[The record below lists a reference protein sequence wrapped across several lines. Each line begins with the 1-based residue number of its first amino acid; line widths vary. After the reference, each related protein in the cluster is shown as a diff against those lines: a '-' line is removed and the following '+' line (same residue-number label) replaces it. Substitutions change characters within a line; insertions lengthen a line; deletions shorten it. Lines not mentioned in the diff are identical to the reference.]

1 MEEPNNEY
9 VLTLYEAC
17 EILNKSARTVS
28 RYVRRGLITPMSIRS
43 RKGTLEYRF
52 SREELESFKDREDEI
67 RQVTFTE
74 DEADETAD
82 AAAAQFAGVD
92 MTPDRPMVEAPF
104 VVPNVAPAPA
114 PETSGMTGHMGSK
127 QPAGSEIESRI
138 EKLEQASDA
147 KSADEEKMAGDG
159 ATQRPDKEI
168 IDLLKETTG
177 MLRDQLQV
185 KDEQI
190 KSLNDK
196 IDNLIERDRETNIL
210 LKGLQDRFLYLEKP
224 KPEQSR
230 TSSAEAE
237 IIQPAVVSGQPA
249 KEAEEK
255 SKGRKDRVEKPGKDN
270 KNSKDKKADKE
281 RQDTMDKFN
290 KQKKSNQDKPKKGF
304 WGGLFGK

>member
-1 MEEPNNEY
+1 
-9 VLTLYEAC
+9 
-17 EILNKSARTVS
+17 
-28 RYVRRGLITPMSIRS
+28 MSIRS

-52 SREELESFKDREDEI
+52 SREELESFKNREDEI

-74 DEADETAD
+74 DETDETAD
-82 AAAAQFAGVD
+82 AAVAQFAGVD
-92 MTPDRPMVEAPF
+92 MMPGKPMVEMPF
-104 VVPNVAPAPA
+104 SVPNMAPA
-114 PETSGMTGHMGSK
+114 PETSDMTGNMRSK
-127 QPAGSEIESRI
+127 QPAGSEIEGRV

-147 KSADEEKMAGDG
+147 KSADEEKMAGDD
-159 ATQRPDKEI
+159 AAQRPDKEI

-210 LKGLQDRFLYLEKP
+210 LKGLQDKFLYLEKP
-224 KPEQSR
+224 KTEQSR

-255 SKGRKDRVEKPGKDN
+255 SKGRKDRAEKPGKDN

-281 RQDTMDKFN
+281 RQDTTDKLN

-304 WGGLFGK
+304 WEGLFGK

>member
-9 VLTLYEAC
+9 VLTLFEAC

-52 SREELESFKDREDEI
+52 SRVELESLKDREDEI
-67 RQVTFTE
+67 RQVTFAE
-74 DEADETAD
+74 DETAD
-82 AAAAQFAGVD
+82 AVAAQFASID
-92 MTPDRPMVEAPF
+92 MASDRPMVEMPF
-104 VVPNVAPAPA
+104 VVPNAAPA
-114 PETSGMTGHMGSK
+114 PETPDMTGQMGSK
-127 QPAGSEIESRI
+127 QSAGLEIESRV
-138 EKLEQASDA
+138 EKLEQAADA
-147 KSADEEKMAGDG
+147 KSADGEKQAVDD

-168 IDLLKETTG
+168 IDLLKETTD

-224 KPEQSR
+224 KVEQAR
-230 TSSAEAE
+230 TSSIKAETVP
-237 IIQPAVVSGQPA
+237 PAVVSDQSA
-249 KEAEEK
+249 KEGEEK
-255 SKGRKDRVEKPGKDN
+255 NKGKKERVEKTSNKDN
-270 KNSKDKKADKE
+270 KNSKNKKDDKE
-281 RQDTMDKFN
+281 RQDTTDKLN

-304 WGGLFGK
+304 WGGLFGQ